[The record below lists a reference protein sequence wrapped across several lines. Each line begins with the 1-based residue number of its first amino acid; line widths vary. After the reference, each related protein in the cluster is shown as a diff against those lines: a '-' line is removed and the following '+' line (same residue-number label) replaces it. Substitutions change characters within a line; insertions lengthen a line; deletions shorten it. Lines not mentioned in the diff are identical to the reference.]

1 VLGGGIA
8 VKRVLMMTGRVVL
21 TGSVCPIRLKR
32 EARRVA
38 LAAVSAWVPAALC
51 ALAVPLGKWAQRK
64 AASG

>member
-1 VLGGGIA
+1 
-8 VKRVLMMTGRVVL
+8 MMTDRVVL
-21 TGSVCPIRLKR
+21 TGLVCPIRLKR